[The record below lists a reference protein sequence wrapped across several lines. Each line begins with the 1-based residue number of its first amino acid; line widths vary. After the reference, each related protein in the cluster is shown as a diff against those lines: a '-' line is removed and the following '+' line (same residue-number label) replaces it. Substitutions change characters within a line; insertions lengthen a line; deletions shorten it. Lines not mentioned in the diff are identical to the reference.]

1 MNVKRSILFCIVVML
16 AVSLAACER
25 NLTAPKTA
33 PTTAVPQGGVPPG
46 TTPGVTDVIDMIYA
60 QATQTAMAQLT
71 GVAPPPEEVPALTE
85 PAPEASAV
93 VPVQPATSVPVE
105 PAATATPVPPV
116 VDVPPVEVPTSYTL
130 KGGEFPYCIA
140 RRYNLDPGELLR
152 ANGMSS
158 ASMFYAGMNLQIPQT
173 GKTFPGNRSLHSHP
187 TTYIVNAGDS
197 LNKIAC
203 YFGAVAPE
211 SIAYANNMTPPYKLT
226 PGQVLTIP

>member
-1 MNVKRSILFCIVVML
+1 MNVKRSILFCIVVLL
-16 AVSLAACER
+16 AVGLAACER
-25 NLTAPKTA
+25 NLPAPKSA
-33 PTTAVPQGGVPPG
+33 PTTAVPQEGVPPG

-71 GVAPPPEEVPALTE
+71 GVAPPLDEVPALTE

-93 VPVQPATSVPVE
+93 VPEQPATPVPVE
-105 PAATATPVPPV
+105 PTAPPTAVPV
-116 VDVPPVEVPTSYTL
+116 VDVPPVEVPTSYSL

-158 ASMFYAGMNLQIPQT
+158 ASMFYAGMTLQIPKN
-173 GKTFPGNRSLHSHP
+173 GKPFPGNRSLHAHP
-187 TTYIVNAGDS
+187 TTYIVNAGDT

-211 SIAYANNMTPPYKLT
+211 SIAYANSLTAPYKLT